1 VRTLVEVTA
10 HPDGRLVHRAEGA
23 LAVRQTGSHAV
34 HLAGT
39 AAGPLDGDEVRVVLR
54 VLAGARLH
62 VRTVAAS
69 VVLAGTS
76 RAVWELEVAEGAC
89 LQLEPEPTVVTARA
103 HHRSEVRAALHAGAG
118 LVLTERVQLGRAAE
132 GPGRWV
138 GLLHID
144 RDGRPLLRHEVGLGP
159 GSAGHDVLG
168 APTALVSTLRVPDD
182 AAADVR
188 EGCAVLP
195 LAGGGTL
202 TTELRERLWSTA

>member
-23 LAVRQTGSHAV
+23 LAVRQTALHAV

-39 AAGPLDGDEVRVVLR
+39 AAGPLDGDEATVILR
-54 VLAGARLH
+54 VLDGAELH

-76 RAVWELEVAEGAC
+76 QTVWKVEVGEGAG
-89 LQLEPEPTVVTARA
+89 LQLTPEPTVVTARA
-103 HHRSEVRAALHAGAG
+103 NHRSEVRAALHPGAHL
-118 LVLTERVQLGRAAE
+118 LVAERVQLGRVGE
-132 GPGRWV
+132 GPGRWE
-138 GLLHID
+138 GLLHVD
-144 RDGRPLLRHEVGLGP
+144 RDDRPLLRHQVGLGP
-159 GSAGHDVLG
+159 GSAGHDILE

-182 AAADVR
+182 AEATVHG
-188 EGCAVLP
+188 GCAVLP

-202 TTELRERLWSTA
+202 STELRVQL